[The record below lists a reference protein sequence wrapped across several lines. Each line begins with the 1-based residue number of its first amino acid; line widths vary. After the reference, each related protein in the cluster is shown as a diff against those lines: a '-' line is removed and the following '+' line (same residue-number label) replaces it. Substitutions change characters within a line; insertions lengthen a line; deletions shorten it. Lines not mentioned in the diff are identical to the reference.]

1 MKVKKTLKMIVVLV
15 VMTIMTALS
24 ITAYA
29 ETKELQLGV
38 ETTTSQ
44 SYNFYTIDV
53 PYKGYITLNYYSTAV
68 GGGAA
73 NGSDLRLLDENGDDV
88 HIDSFETT
96 VGSGRTWYG
105 TIFAFLPNDLLNYA
119 KGYVNYYISKPGTY
133 YIEYELVTEGTPST
147 SSLQVLHGH
156 DYKEEIAK
164 NSTCTETGIIKYI
177 CDCGD
182 TLTYDLPKEDH
193 TIVTDYGEDAT
204 CEKEGLTNGSHCSVC
219 GTVITEQEIIKKL
232 EHNYQEYKE
241 TIKEATCTE
250 EGIAEVACIYCH
262 KATKEIIIDKAEHS
276 IITIDAI
283 PATCSSEG
291 KTEGQKCKNCDYV
304 KVKQKSTPKTEHKII
319 TTEAVEPTCSKEGKT
334 EGKKCEYCD
343 YVEVKPQAIPK
354 TEHNLVTIE
363 AVKPTCVKTGKT
375 EEIHCADCDYKEK
388 EASVL
393 SVVDEHNLKHIE
405 AKEATQDK
413 EATIEH
419 WQCSDCAKLFADENG
434 KLQIDDITYKGNSIV
449 VILIIIGGALIVI
462 GIVLVVVLH
471 NRKKSK
477 S

>member
-24 ITAYA
+24 ITTYA
-29 ETKELQLGV
+29 ENKELQLGV
-38 ETTTSQ
+38 KTTTNQ
-44 SYNFYTIDV
+44 TDNFYTINV
-53 PYKGYITLNYYSTAV
+53 PYKGYIVLNYYSTAS
-68 GGGAA
+68 GTSG
-73 NGSDLRLLDENGDDV
+73 LWLLDENGDKV
-88 HIDSFETT
+88 HDDGYETT
-96 VGSGRTWYG
+96 VGSGYRWDRVLE
-105 TIFAFLPNDLLNYA
+105 FKPNKSL
-119 KGYVNYYISKPGTY
+119 GYSEGYIYYYISKPGTY
-133 YIEYELVTEGTPST
+133 YVEFNLGSWETIT
-147 SSLQVLHGH
+147 SSLQVSHGH

-219 GTVITEQEIIKKL
+219 GTVITEQEVIAKL

-250 EGIAEVACIYCH
+250 EGIAKVACIYCH
-262 KATKEIIIDKAEHS
+262 KATKEIIFDKAEHS

-283 PATCSSEG
+283 PATCNSEG

-375 EEIHCADCDYKEK
+375 EEIHCADCDYIEK

-419 WQCSDCAKLFADENG
+419 WQCSDCAKLFADESG
-434 KLQIDDITYKGNSIV
+434 KLQIEDITLKNNNSIIIFIIAGC
-449 VILIIIGGALIVI
+449 VILAVAVGITIAVI
-462 GIVLVVVLH
+462 LSK
-471 NRKKSK
+471 RKKNNS
-477 S
+477 